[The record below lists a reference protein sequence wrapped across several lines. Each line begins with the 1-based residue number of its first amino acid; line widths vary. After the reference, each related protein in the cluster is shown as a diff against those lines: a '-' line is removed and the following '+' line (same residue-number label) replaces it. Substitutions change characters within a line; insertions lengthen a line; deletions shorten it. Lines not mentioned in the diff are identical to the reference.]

1 MVQAP
6 ARVKELDQ
14 ARYRVSQLEKGLSI
28 VDGRGYNVL
37 AGLAELVKH
46 VPPGVPLKVRELT
59 IDGTS
64 IHLEGETTTFDAVEK
79 IKQAFVADRDL
90 SGRIHQRYPCRG
102 CAEPSRV
109 SPHLYGATAMMQM
122 LKERWQHFSQRERI
136 IVSAGGAMVAAAL
149 VFLLIIDPLM
159 ATIDKLDRQARRKAK
174 DSQELALVAQEYV
187 VKQARIATLEQ
198 RMPIPPAQFS
208 LLAFMEEATTT
219 AQIRDRIVGMQPQAP
234 IVVQGYQE
242 TAVDLRLDGVSLP
255 QILALLVAIDQAPYD
270 VQVHHLQLKPKYDN
284 PVNLDA
290 TLRIVTYAKV

>member
-1 MVQAP
+1 
-6 ARVKELDQ
+6 
-14 ARYRVSQLEKGLSI
+14 
-28 VDGRGYNVL
+28 
-37 AGLAELVKH
+37 
-46 VPPGVPLKVRELT
+46 
-59 IDGTS
+59 
-64 IHLEGETTTFDAVEK
+64 
-79 IKQAFVADRDL
+79 
-90 SGRIHQRYPCRG
+90 
-102 CAEPSRV
+102 
-109 SPHLYGATAMMQM
+109 MQM

-136 IVSAGGAMVAAAL
+136 IVAAGGAVVAATL

-159 ATIDKLDRQARRKAK
+159 ATIDKLDRQARRKVK

-187 VKQARIATLEQ
+187 VKQARIAKLEQ

-219 AQIRDRIVGMQPQAP
+219 AQIRDRITGMQPQAP

-255 QILALLVAIDQAPYD
+255 QILALLVAIEQAPYD

>member
-1 MVQAP
+1 
-6 ARVKELDQ
+6 
-14 ARYRVSQLEKGLSI
+14 
-28 VDGRGYNVL
+28 
-37 AGLAELVKH
+37 
-46 VPPGVPLKVRELT
+46 
-59 IDGTS
+59 
-64 IHLEGETTTFDAVEK
+64 
-79 IKQAFVADRDL
+79 
-90 SGRIHQRYPCRG
+90 
-102 CAEPSRV
+102 
-109 SPHLYGATAMMQM
+109 MMQM

-136 IVSAGGAMVAAAL
+136 IVAAGGAVVATTLA
-149 VFLLIIDPLM
+149 FLLIIDPLM
-159 ATIDKLDRQARRKAK
+159 TTIDKLDRQARRKVK

-187 VKQARIATLEQ
+187 VKQARIAKLEQ

-219 AQIRDRIVGMQPQAP
+219 AQIRDRITGMQPQAP

-255 QILALLVAIDQAPYD
+255 QILALLVAIEQAPYD

>member
-1 MVQAP
+1 M
-6 ARVKELDQ
+6 K
-14 ARYRVSQLEKGLSI
+14 
-28 VDGRGYNVL
+28 
-37 AGLAELVKH
+37 
-46 VPPGVPLKVRELT
+46 
-59 IDGTS
+59 
-64 IHLEGETTTFDAVEK
+64 
-79 IKQAFVADRDL
+79 
-90 SGRIHQRYPCRG
+90 
-102 CAEPSRV
+102 
-109 SPHLYGATAMMQM
+109 QM

-136 IVSAGGAMVAAAL
+136 IVAGGGALVAAAL
-149 VFLLIIDPLM
+149 VFVMIIDPLM
-159 ATIDKLDRQARRKAK
+159 TSIDRLDRQARRKAK

-187 VKQARIATLEQ
+187 VKQARITKLEQ

-255 QILALLVAIDQAPYD
+255 QILALLVAIEQAPYD
-270 VQVHHLQLKPKYDN
+270 VQVHHLQMKPKYDN